1 MKSRPG
7 RHVAAL
13 TALTAAVLT
22 ACSAGPGDRGD
33 AAEAGSGVPGPTV
46 DLDAHDGART
56 ALDTVIAA
64 FGATD
69 AGEDVRFDVASG
81 PSAQQAAAVV
91 DGASADFV
99 TFASVPDLTGLVD
112 AGLVDPD
119 WNAGAYRGVPYG
131 SVVTM
136 VVREGNPRGVAGW
149 DDLLAPGLEVI
160 TPDPS
165 ASGAA
170 KLNLLAAYAATSD
183 GGADP
188 QAGLDYLAALVG
200 DHVETSPASGEEAVE
215 AFVQG
220 TGDVLLLPEHEA
232 LRLER
237 DGAAVRRVPLTT
249 TLRIDSPAAV
259 IDNAPDVRAA
269 QDFNDFLYTVEAQ
282 RLWAAAGF
290 RPADPG
296 VAREFADDFPAPE
309 RLWTVEDLGGWST
322 VDAELFRP
330 GTGSIAVIYTD
341 AAN

>member
-7 RHVAAL
+7 RRVAAL
-13 TALTAAVLT
+13 ASIAAVVLT
-22 ACSAGPGDRGD
+22 ACSAGSGDRGD
-33 AAEAGSGVPGPTV
+33 AAEAASGPTV
-46 DLDAHDGART
+46 DLYAHEGARA

-64 FGATD
+64 FGATE

-81 PSAQQAAAVV
+81 PSAQQAVAVV

-220 TGDVLLLPEHEA
+220 AGDVLLLSEQEA

-237 DGAAVRRVPLTT
+237 DGAAVRRVP
-249 TLRIDSPAAV
+249 
-259 IDNAPDVRAA
+259 
-269 QDFNDFLYTVEAQ
+269 
-282 RLWAAAGF
+282 
-290 RPADPG
+290 
-296 VAREFADDFPAPE
+296 
-309 RLWTVEDLGGWST
+309 
-322 VDAELFRP
+322 
-330 GTGSIAVIYTD
+330 
-341 AAN
+341 

>member
-1 MKSRPG
+1 MKSLPG
-7 RHVAAL
+7 RRVAAL
-13 TALTAAVLT
+13 ASIAAVVLT
-22 ACSAGPGDRGD
+22 ACSAGSGDRGD
-33 AAEAGSGVPGPTV
+33 AAEAASGPTV
-46 DLDAHDGART
+46 DLYAHEGARA

-64 FGATD
+64 FGATE

-81 PSAQQAAAVV
+81 PSAQQAVAVV

-220 TGDVLLLPEHEA
+220 AGDVLLLSEQEA

-269 QDFNDFLYTVEAQ
+269 QEFNDFLYTGEAQ

-296 VAREFADDFPAPE
+296 AAREFADDFPAPE

-330 GTGSIAVIYTD
+330 GTGSIAVIYAD